1 MGLNPRR
8 PYDEYYQLFIQVMNR
23 LFATS
28 LASVV
33 LFREKI
39 RYRENMI
46 GQAAK
51 VQGQLSEQLLRSQR
65 EAELTEKEFQR
76 FAERGDTAIFIA
88 HTTGQYTYQI
98 QRWFDIFTSA
108 KGIEDITEA
117 WQRKCLR
124 YLGIHRRD

>member
-28 LASVV
+28 LAYV
-33 LFREKI
+33 LFGEEI
-39 RYRENMI
+39 RHRENMI

-51 VQGQLSEQLLRSQR
+51 VQEQLSEQLLRSQR
-65 EAELTEKEFQR
+65 EAELTEKKFQR

-88 HTTGQYTYQI
+88 DTTGQYTYQN

-108 KGIEDITEA
+108 EGIEDITEA
-117 WQRKCLR
+117 WQRICLR
-124 YLGIHRRD
+124 